1 MYECMREVKCG
12 LKKQREEGGGKEWKQ
27 ELRLWALLSKSR
39 LQLNGEKK
47 ALREKRCRFLK
58 LIMKTEEYL
67 PSC

>member
-47 ALREKRCRFLK
+47 RCVKKGVGF
-58 LIMKTEEYL
+58 
-67 PSC
+67 